1 MQLISRFLVTALACA
16 IPELACAA
24 MPSDTLRAGTVT
36 DTVHA
41 LGDSAETYALYLPSA
56 YDKSRQWPVLFL
68 MDPRGRALI
77 PLRLFRAAAER
88 YGWIVMSSYQTQ
100 SDGPIDPND
109 KAVNAMLRDAQSR
122 FSVDTHRFYFGG
134 FSGTGRIA
142 WYYGYS
148 IPDNV
153 AGLIEVGA
161 GLPTPDLLLQK
172 SIAKTITRF
181 AVYLSVGTTDFNY
194 DEVQALDARLGAF
207 GIRHHLQTF
216 DGPHSWPPESL
227 CTDAITWLQLQAM
240 RDGRLTRN
248 TRWIDS
254 LFTASAASADSIAQR
269 SAYPASIRYRQL
281 AADFGGLH
289 DTASVAAL
297 ATQLAASDAAKRTA
311 KRIASLAADNES
323 GLEREESF
331 FAEVSQARAP
341 APLEKLRSQL
351 NLDELRDRARQTAD
365 TLDAFAAKRRLASI
379 NVRASFYEP
388 RRYLAQGDTLKALS
402 MYALAQSIHPED
414 AQLCTER
421 DRLYRQFSVKRS
433 VPHELS
439 CDQRPIQ

>member
-1 MQLISRFLVTALACA
+1 MSLKSCLVVGAMACA
-16 IPELACAA
+16 IPGLACAA
-24 MPSDTLRAGTVT
+24 TPPDTLRVGTVT
-36 DTVHA
+36 DTVHS
-41 LGDSAETYALYLPSA
+41 LDDPSATYALYLPSA
-56 YDKSRQWPVLFL
+56 YDKSHRWPVLFL

-109 KAVNAMLRDAQSR
+109 KAVNVMLGDAQSR
-122 FSVDTHRFYFGG
+122 FSVDDHRLYFAG

-161 GLPTPDLLLQK
+161 GLPTPDFLLQK
-172 SIAKTITRF
+172 SVAKTATPF

-194 DEVQALDARLGAF
+194 DEVQALDGRLGAF

-216 DGPHSWPPESL
+216 DGPHSWPPESV
-227 CTDAITWLQLQAM
+227 CADAITWLQLQAM

-248 TRWIDS
+248 TLWIDS
-254 LFTASAASADSIAQR
+254 LFTATVASVDSTARLDQY
-269 SAYPASIRYRQL
+269 SASIRYRQL
-281 AADFGGLH
+281 AADFAGLH
-289 DTASVAAL
+289 DTTSVAAL
-297 ATQLAASDAAKRTA
+297 ATRLAASDPAKRTA
-311 KRIASLAADNES
+311 RRIASLVGDNQS
-323 GLEREESF
+323 AIEREESF
-331 FAEVSQARAP
+331 FSEFSQARVP
-341 APLEKLRSQL
+341 APLEKIRAQLR
-351 NLDELRDRARQTAD
+351 LDELRDRARQTTD
-365 TLDAFAAKRRLASI
+365 TLDAFAAKRLLASI

-414 AQLCTER
+414 RQVCAER
-421 DRLYRQFSVKRS
+421 DRLYRQFAVRRS
-433 VPHELS
+433 VPRELS
-439 CDQRPIQ
+439 CDRPQ